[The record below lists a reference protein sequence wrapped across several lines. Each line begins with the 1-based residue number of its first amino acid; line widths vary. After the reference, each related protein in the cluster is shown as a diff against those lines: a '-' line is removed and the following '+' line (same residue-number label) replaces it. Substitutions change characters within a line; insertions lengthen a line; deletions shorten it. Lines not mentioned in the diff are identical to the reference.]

1 MTTTRNDDRLDDGTR
16 EMIMSFY
23 RRVRLEK
30 RRLMHARRSRPGPDH
45 LECVPLGRGDNN
57 AGVEA
62 GIMALVAM
70 GATSASASRP
80 RGLRAGSRG
89 DAPGSHV

>member
-1 MTTTRNDDRLDDGTR
+1 MRDEAARDRITL
-16 EMIMSFY
+16 S
-23 RRVRLEK
+23 
-30 RRLMHARRSRPGPDH
+30 
-45 LECVPLGRGDNN
+45 VPLGGGDNN

-70 GATSASASRP
+70 GAISASASRP